1 MSEELKRSAHMVEPS
16 NRLNHRFEILGQ
28 SDAYLPGLSFWTGHA
43 ADVDALTV
51 ALALYLLANLEDQ
64 EADRF
69 ERYQCQSISVHIHI
83 RPQKDSS
90 PMMSEK
96 MCCTCILQ
104 VLAIGTILWDRH
116 EQSIKIYVSRHRL
129 TLSVWPSV

>member
-1 MSEELKRSAHMVEPS
+1 VVLPFLARRRGKPGEYDNVVAEIGKQVPIFSTMVKGQRNKMSTC
-16 NRLNHRFEILGQ
+16 FEILSQ

-64 EADRF
+64 ETDRF

-83 RPQKDSS
+83 RPQKDSG
-90 PMMSEK
+90 PMMS
-96 MCCTCILQ
+96 
-104 VLAIGTILWDRH
+104 
-116 EQSIKIYVSRHRL
+116 
-129 TLSVWPSV
+129 